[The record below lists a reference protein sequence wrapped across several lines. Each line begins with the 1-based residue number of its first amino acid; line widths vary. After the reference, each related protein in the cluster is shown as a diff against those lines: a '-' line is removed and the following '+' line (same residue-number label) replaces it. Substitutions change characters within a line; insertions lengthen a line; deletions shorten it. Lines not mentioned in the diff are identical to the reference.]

1 MAEEN
6 QIIILTFPSHTI
18 HLLQPL
24 DDNVY
29 GSFRAAWRNEI
40 DAHMR
45 RNPGKSHSHCYDFH
59 SLFNP
64 SYEISS
70 TPKVIRAGFR
80 KLVSVLST
88 GMQLILRQQ
97 HHLLFVTELI
107 LNVIKR
113 MNPSCTL
120 QPATHP
126 TCTSLA
132 GKRCL
137 PKSTPYP
144 FQRTLTLVHPVAKA
158 LWRVSWVNPEVDP
171 NITIRRRSRKR
182 KQSADKTTENN
193 DDNSTCSL
201 CRRDHAYDL
210 KKSMGAKWIQ
220 CCLEWYL
227 NKCENL
233 SDNFVGDIY
242 MCSQCDDP

>member
-6 QIIILTFPSHTI
+6 HIIILTFPSHTI
-18 HLLQPL
+18 DLLQPL
-24 DDNVY
+24 DVNVC

-45 RNPGKSHSHCYDFH
+45 RNPGKLPSLYYDFH
-59 SLFNP
+59 SLFNT

-97 HHLLFVTELI
+97 HHLLFLTEIRLD
-107 LNVIKR
+107 VIKR
-113 MNPSCTL
+113 INPSC
-120 QPATHP
+120 
-126 TCTSLA
+126 
-132 GKRCL
+132 
-137 PKSTPYP
+137 YP
-144 FQRTLTLVHPVAKA
+144 PNMHITRRKTVCAQVHTVSHSANPDTGPSCSQGTVACHNS
-158 LWRVSWVNPEVDP
+158 SWVNPEVDP

-201 CRRDHAYDL
+201 CRHDHAYDL

-233 SDNFVGDIY
+233 SDNFVGDIC